1 MKFAHVIFAAAL
13 LAAPVV
19 TAFAHGPSVGPH
31 GGPMADAGA
40 HHTELVIQGNEIV
53 LYITDGDG
61 KAADATGAKAE
72 ATVLADKQAQKV
84 TMTPAGGNIM
94 KGTANLGDAH
104 DGVKVVTVLTMP
116 GQKPAQVRFEMMR
129 AGH

>member
-1 MKFAHVIFAAAL
+1 MKFARIIFAVAL
-13 LAAPVV
+13 LAAPV
-19 TAFAHGPSVGPH
+19 TAFAHGPSVCPH
-31 GGPMADAGA
+31 SGMMADAGA

-72 ATVLADKQAQKV
+72 ATVLAGKQAQKV
-84 TMTPAGGNIM
+84 TLVPAGGNVM
-94 KGTANLGDAH
+94 KGTANLDDAH

>member
-1 MKFAHVIFAAAL
+1 MKFARIIFVAAPL
-13 LAAPVV
+13 LAAPV

-31 GGPMADAGA
+31 GGMMADAGA
-40 HHTELVIQGNEIV
+40 HHTELIIQGNEIV

-61 KAADATGAKAE
+61 KAADVTGAKAE
-72 ATVLADKQAQKV
+72 ATVLANKQAQKV
-84 TMTPAGGNIM
+84 TMAPAGGNIM
-94 KGTANLGDAH
+94 KGMANLGDAH